1 MEAILIIV
9 GALLILYFADRL
21 IKYLT
26 TPKCP
31 KCGKILLTRYKL
43 LKAPTPF
50 ENGLEEKIMYCEC
63 GYEKRITYEVP
74 YWKIVRKEGLRG
86 FEVVPW
92 TKLYEEE
99 EVDQATAE
107 SKDSEE
113 SPNTTGQGAG

>member
-1 MEAILIIV
+1 MEAIILIV
-9 GALLILYFADRL
+9 GALLILYLGDKL
-21 IKYLT
+21 IKYFT

-50 ENGLEEKIMYCEC
+50 EDGLEEKIMYCEC
-63 GYEKRITYEVP
+63 GYEKRITYNVP
-74 YWKIVRKEGLRG
+74 YWKIIRKEGLRG

-92 TKLYEEE
+92 TKLYEGE

-107 SKDSEE
+107 SRDSEE
-113 SPNTTGQGAG
+113 SPNTKGQGAG

>member
-1 MEAILIIV
+1 MGLILLLVFAILI
-9 GALLILYFADRL
+9 LYIGDRV

-26 TPKCP
+26 TPRCP
-31 KCGKILLTRYKL
+31 KCGKVLLTRYKL
-43 LKAPTPF
+43 IKAPTTI
-50 ENGLEEKIMYCEC
+50 EDGIEEKTLYCEC
-63 GYEKRITYEVP
+63 GYERKITYKVP
-74 YWKIVRKEGLRG
+74 YWKIVRKEGFRG

-92 TKLYEEE
+92 TKLYERE